1 MPRSLDQPHAA
12 TLGIDFRA
20 SARSSLAV
28 AWRYRSGWPTTPV
41 RSVLLPDPDDPDE
54 LENQLVFGR
63 LNSERLGV
71 YHRLDLR
78 ASHRVPLSRGSLL
91 LFLDV
96 QNVYDRANDAGFDVT
111 IDDETGEII
120 ARGGAVA
127 RDLPVAGSG
136 VGVLKGSSPPA
147 AIYAVPP
154 AC

>member
-1 MPRSLDQPHAA
+1 
-12 TLGIDFRA
+12 
-20 SARSSLAV
+20 
-28 AWRYRSGWPTTPV
+28 
-41 RSVLLPDPDDPDE
+41 VLLPDPDDPDE

-111 IDDETGEII
+111 IDDETGEITREGEPWPGI
-120 ARGGAVA
+120 FPSLGAVWEF
-127 RDLPVAGSG
+127 
-136 VGVLKGSSPPA
+136 
-147 AIYAVPP
+147 
-154 AC
+154 